1 MDVFITLNSE
11 QLRRANFKI
20 LKSGNNFFNLALSG
34 LLVNILKTDQVRF
47 WESKA
52 GHRFLCSLGRSMFKI
67 SRMSMTVTMGAM
79 MAMKMTMMVKMLMMR
94 YMLLHQGANHLLD
107 IQSGEIVPGKNII
120 YYQWYF
126 QNLKHV
132 FDSKY

>member
-47 WESKA
+47 WESEA
-52 GHRFLCSLGRSMFKI
+52 GHRFLCSLGKSMFKI
-67 SRMSMTVTMGAM
+67 IRMSMVTVTMGAM
-79 MAMKMTMMVKMLMMR
+79 MAIKMTMMVKMLMMR
-94 YMLLHQGANHLLD
+94 YMLLHQGANHLLY
-107 IQSGEIVPGKNII
+107 IQSGEIVPGTNTT
-120 YYQWYF
+120 YYQ
-126 QNLKHV
+126 
-132 FDSKY
+132 